1 MIVVGYRNQVIWPR
15 LFDSIG
21 AVFVVLAASCG
32 LAACEP
38 SAPSNSTS
46 AARALSASNRG
57 DAPGSLNAA
66 VDRVAEFESPTGAW
80 RLRYW
85 PTPDPIPRNEL
96 FELDVE
102 LVSADPD
109 IAITAVDARMPEHR
123 HGMSLRPQLHALGA
137 GRYRVEGLLFH
148 MSGFWELFFRVERG
162 ATTQRVRF
170 EVVLE

>member
-1 MIVVGYRNQVIWPR
+1 MTGAHLLDR
-15 LFDSIG
+15 IG
-21 AVFVVLAASCG
+21 ATIVVLASFCG

-38 SAPSNSTS
+38 STPTS
-46 AARALSASNRG
+46 ATHESSASHG
-57 DAPGSLNAA
+57 SDVAAPDWG
-66 VDRVAEFESPTGAW
+66 AEFENKAGAW
-80 RLRYW
+80 RLRYRA
-85 PTPDPIPRNEL
+85 TPDPIPRNEL

-123 HGMSLRPQLHALGA
+123 HGMTLRPQLHDLGG

-148 MSGFWELFFRVERG
+148 MSGFWELLFWVERG
-162 ATTQRVRF
+162 ANTERVRF